1 MTAKTQDMTPN
12 RPYLLRA
19 LYDWIC
25 DNGLT
30 PYILADAQQPG
41 VEIPPGSAKD
51 GKVVLNISSSAVRG
65 LQLGKETIEF
75 NARFGGVPRNVRVPV
90 SVVLAI
96 YAQENG
102 QGMLFPDE
110 PDKPSAGKAEQHSKQ
125 DQAASRTRGHLK
137 IIK

>member
-1 MTAKTQDMTPN
+1 MTAKIHDMTPN

-30 PYILADAQQPG
+30 PYILADAEQPG

-65 LQLGKETIEF
+65 LQLGKDTIEF
-75 NARFGGVPRNVRVPV
+75 SARFGGVPRVVRVPV

-110 PDKPSAGKAEQHSKQ
+110 SDKSPVDGPAPKGPDLEPPRK
-125 DQAASRTRGHLK
+125 RGHLK
-137 IIK
+137 VIK